1 MRIQKKTGPPIFLFY
16 VELTMAKGKGKGGV
30 TIFEERRQQRMGELE
45 NIRARKTTRKTLPKL
60 EKAFGIT
67 STRPVEDEPVEETK
81 VPAGVG
87 EPVGMGR
94 RRKTKKAGRR
104 KQTRRRK

>member
-1 MRIQKKTGPPIFLFY
+1 
-16 VELTMAKGKGKGGV
+16 MAKGKGKGGV

-45 NIRARKTTRKTLPKL
+45 DIRSRKTTRKTLPKL

-67 STRPVEDEPVEETK
+67 STRPVADEPVKESI
-81 VPAGVG
+81 PAVG
-87 EPVGMGR
+87 GPTGTGR

-104 KQTRRRK
+104 KSTRRK